1 MVLSFSRTSLKFLS
15 KCELKTRAD
24 IIEAMRGLPN
34 QGDIRKLKGQVIKNM
49 YRLRVGRYRVIY
61 IWEGDEV
68 SIMKIDT
75 RGDVYK

>member
-15 KCELKTRAD
+15 KCELNTKAA

-34 QGDIRKLKGQVIKNM
+34 QGDICKLKGQVTKNM
-49 YRLRVGRYRVIY
+49 HRLRVGRYRVIY
-61 IWEGDEV
+61 NWEGDEV